1 MIVNA
6 AFQTIRTRKPEET
19 NFELAQIRFLSQS
32 IDIIKSY
39 FYVLRICIRKNVGTY
54 LNSVSQPFKNYLYNT
69 TIELNILTIN
79 CMFYLCAKRSML
91 FLVRI
96 SPYFCNFQCHPM
108 KIIFLE
114 LFYSHFLNA
123 LNLLTCVFQG
133 LNHPG

>member
-91 FLVRI
+91 F
-96 SPYFCNFQCHPM
+96 
-108 KIIFLE
+108 
-114 LFYSHFLNA
+114 
-123 LNLLTCVFQG
+123 
-133 LNHPG
+133 